1 MRKRL
6 WPWLI
11 GSLCLSF
18 AALVF
23 SYAALVLTRE
33 PLIPSPLNQAMIV
46 SIPLS
51 IAWLLVF
58 VVALLVHGGRGLWL
72 LLGLPSSLLTW
83 LYWVAAFFDWPSR

>member
-1 MRKRL
+1 MRNRL

-23 SYAALVLTRE
+23 SHEALLDSRE
-33 PLIPSPLNQAMIV
+33 LFPDPLYGALII

-51 IAWLLVF
+51 IAWLWVF
-58 VVALLVHGGRGLWL
+58 IVALLVHGGRGLWL
-72 LLGLPSSLLTW
+72 LFGLPTSLLTW